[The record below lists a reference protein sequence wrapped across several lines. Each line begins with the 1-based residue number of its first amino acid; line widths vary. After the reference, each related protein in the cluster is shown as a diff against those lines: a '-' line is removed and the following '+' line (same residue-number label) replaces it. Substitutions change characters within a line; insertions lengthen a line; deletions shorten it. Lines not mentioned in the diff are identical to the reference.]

1 MAKKL
6 YVGGLN
12 WDTTDDGLRQAFET
26 AGEVIEAKV
35 ITDRETGRSRGF
47 GFVTF
52 AQEQDATTA
61 ITALDGTTLDGN
73 TIKVN
78 EAHEKRRSD
87 RGTGRG
93 GGFRG
98 GRGGGGSRGGGSRGG
113 RDRW

>member
-1 MAKKL
+1 LEKMEKKL
-6 YVGGLN
+6 YVGGLS
-12 WDTTDDGLRQAFET
+12 WDTTDDGLRQAFE
-26 AGEVIEAKV
+26 AVGEVIEAKV

-78 EAHEKRRSD
+78 EAHEKRR
-87 RGTGRG
+87 GGRG

-98 GRGGGGSRGGGSRGG
+98 GRGGGGYPTA
-113 RDRW
+113 